1 MGAAEERTQAFARAG
16 DERGTG
22 APGLRMDAADGPGL
36 ALTRVWGPN
45 GIRIARSPSV
55 DRADR
60 PAGVH
65 ISLIVEGGGQVVL
78 DEGVLEAMP
87 NSVLLLDARVPVRID
102 YRRPTLSYTWSFDA
116 AVLEHRW
123 VRERINDVVP
133 VRESVWTPARAL
145 ANSLIEGDPA
155 VLGAA
160 GVRRASEL
168 LLEGIVEH
176 SAPQVRTRRADQVY
190 AEAIPVIEARH
201 RDPAFSA
208 AVLAREL
215 LVCPRMLAQAFAFL
229 GRTPAE
235 EIETRRAG
243 TLRRR
248 IGLRRRG
255 PDDFARL
262 VEECGYATREQAA
275 LTLSRSAS

>member
-1 MGAAEERTQAFARAG
+1 MGAAEERTQEFIGAWDEPQAGARGLRWDAAYG
-16 DERGTG
+16 
-22 APGLRMDAADGPGL
+22 PGLRV
-36 ALTRVWGPN
+36 TRVWAPE
-45 GIRIARSPSV
+45 GIRV
-55 DRADR
+55 DRPPASDR
-60 PAGVH
+60 AAESDGVH
-65 ISLIVEGGGQVVL
+65 VSLIVEGGGDMIL
-78 DEGVLEAMP
+78 EEGSLEAVP
-87 NSVLLLDARVPVRID
+87 NSVLVLEARTAARID

-123 VRERINDVVP
+123 VRERINEVVP

-176 SAPQVRTRRADQVY
+176 SAPRVRTRGADQVY

-215 LVCPRMLAQAFAFL
+215 LVSPRVLAEAFAFL

-248 IGLRRRG
+248 IGLRRRR
-255 PDDFARL
+255 PADFARL
-262 VEECGYATREQAA
+262 AEECGYGTREQAA
-275 LTLSRSAS
+275 LTLGRSAS